1 MKHPIIKGISLVLL
15 AWFVLFSSTTVEAN
29 AGPPASIRLTV
40 MHDGIDFDF
49 DFLIPLEGEL
59 SNVAITQARNK
70 LDDSEGNMQYDF
82 YYQDTFPEALVTFQD
97 DEGFSS
103 NALYGQSQYFFRNTY
118 PSQNEDV
125 FSLYFTTPLK
135 FKAAIV
141 IDGEVFTSPVIE
153 MTQFDFRLTWDIRGV
168 DFPGASQEV
177 GELSGFVPH
186 PLSQGS
192 TYAHFLIRL
201 VFTLVV
207 ELAILYLFGFRRNK
221 TFVQVGILNTIT
233 QTLLNLGTLNLFF
246 FSHQSTFGV
255 LILFIFGEFVVFFVE
270 TIYLALFVKEKG
282 LMRRVFFAL
291 FANLVTLVG
300 GLFLMIWLFETIH

>member
-1 MKHPIIKGISLVLL
+1 MKYNIIKGFSLVFIAL
-15 AWFVLFSSTTVEAN
+15 FVLFSSTTVDAN

-49 DFLIPLEGEL
+49 DFLIPIEGTL
-59 SNVAITQARNK
+59 SNVAINQARNK
-70 LDDSEGNMQYDF
+70 IEASEGSMQYDF
-82 YYQDTFPEALVTFQD
+82 YYQDTFPEALITFQD
-97 DEGFSS
+97 DEGFIS
-103 NALYGQSQYFFRNTY
+103 NALYGQSQYFFRDHY
-118 PSQNEDV
+118 PSRNEDV
-125 FSLYFTTPLK
+125 FSLYFTTPLR
-135 FKAAIV
+135 FKAAII

-168 DFPGASQEV
+168 DFQEAPQEV

-186 PLSQGS
+186 PLSQLS

-207 ELAILYLFGFRRNK
+207 ELAVLYLFGFRQRK
-221 TFVQVGILNTIT
+221 TFLQVGVLNTIT

-246 FSHQSTFGV
+246 LSHESTFGV
-255 LILFIFGEFVVFFVE
+255 LILFILGEFVVFFVE

-282 LMRRVFFAL
+282 LMRRVSFAL
-291 FANLVTLVG
+291 FANLVTLIG